1 MNFLREV
8 VDVARYAKEASR
20 KLANI
25 GGDVRNRALMSM
37 ADAVEKNI
45 SRIKDKNK
53 IDMKIAGRTGL
64 SKALIDRLELSEKR
78 IKSMACGLRD
88 ITKLPDPIGEVIEE
102 HTRPNG
108 LIIKKT
114 RVPMGVIGIVYE
126 SRPNVTGDSAGLCLK
141 SGNAVVLRGGSEALN
156 SNMAIASIIKKAA
169 CKAGIPEG
177 WLGLISVTDREAVTG
192 MSRLDQFIDMI
203 ILRGGEKMIKNIAKN
218 ATVPVMKH
226 GKGLCHTYVDASAD
240 AEKAA
245 RICFNAKVQRPG
257 VCNAMETLLV
267 HKDIAGK
274 LLPGLIKK
282 LQDAGVEVRGDDG
295 TMAIVPGIKQAVEE
309 DWSTEYLG
317 LILSVKIVDG
327 LEEAVNHI
335 ASYGSGHSDAIVSE
349 DRDKAEEFL
358 GMVDSAAVYWNAST
372 RFTDG
377 GQFGMGA
384 EIGISTQ
391 KSHARGPMGLRDLT
405 SVKYVIYGDGQIR
418 E

>member
-1 MNFLREV
+1 MNFLKEV
-8 VDVARYAKEASR
+8 NNVAKRAKEASR

-45 SRIKDKNK
+45 SRIQNKNN
-53 IDMKIAGRTGL
+53 IDMKAAEKAGL
-64 SKALIDRLELSEKR
+64 SEALVDRLKLSEKR
-78 IKSMACGLRD
+78 IKSMARGLRD
-88 ITKLPDPIGEVIEE
+88 ITKLPDPIGEMIEE
-102 HTRPNG
+102 NTRPNG

-141 SGNAVVLRGGSEALN
+141 SGNAVVLRGGSEAIN
-156 SNMAIASIIKKAA
+156 SNMAIAAIIEEAA
-169 CKAGIPEG
+169 CREGIPEG
-177 WLGLISVTDREAVTG
+177 WMGFIRTTDREAVVG

-203 ILRGGEKMIKNIAKN
+203 ILRGGDKMISNITKN

-240 AEKAA
+240 VEKAG

-267 HKDIAGK
+267 HKDIAKG

-295 TMAIVPGIKQAVEE
+295 TMTIVPGIKQAVEE
-309 DWSTEYLG
+309 DWSTEYLD

-327 LEEAVNHI
+327 VKEAVDHI
-335 ASYGSGHSDAIVSE
+335 AGYGSGHSDAIVTE
-349 DRDKAEEFL
+349 DRNKAEEFL
-358 GMVDSAAVYWNAST
+358 RMVDSASVYWNAST

-391 KSHARGPMGLRDLT
+391 KSHARGPMGIKDLT
-405 SVKYVIYGDGQIR
+405 SVKYMIYGDGQIR